1 MRVAS
6 LRAAAAAVCFLT
18 RVPVG
23 RFVRLDASDVA
34 RGSVLFPLVGAGVG
48 ALAGGLAAVLHPTLT
63 AFVAAAIAVGVATLA
78 TGAMHLDALADT
90 FDATSAGSRE
100 EALAIMRDP
109 RIGSFGATALALDVL
124 IKVGAI
130 AFLLEHG
137 GALPALIAAG
147 ALSRA
152 AALPLAAVLPYP
164 RAEGGPGSVL
174 SARISPAAAVA
185 GPVVAAG
192 VAVLVAGVDGLWFG
206 LAVLATTVVLGLVYR
221 AWLGG
226 ATGDALGAATELCEA
241 VVLVV
246 AAGVA

>member
-48 ALAGGLAAVLHPTLT
+48 ALAGGLAAVLHPTLP

-130 AFLLEHG
+130 AFLLVTFFH
-137 GALPALIAAG
+137 
-147 ALSRA
+147 
-152 AALPLAAVLPYP
+152 
-164 RAEGGPGSVL
+164 
-174 SARISPAAAVA
+174 
-185 GPVVAAG
+185 
-192 VAVLVAGVDGLWFG
+192 
-206 LAVLATTVVLGLVYR
+206 VVLGELFPKT
-221 AWLGG
+221 L
-226 ATGDALGAATELCEA
+226 ALQAPDRIALWVARPLNLFITLTRPLALPSIEA
-241 VVLVV
+241 YSSQKSS
-246 AAGVA
+246 